1 MKKLKLATFFLA
13 AGFLIQLFAPVPAYA
28 VNTGRFTDVPETH
41 PYHDEIYQ
49 AVELGL
55 FTGTSSTSFSPDQ
68 PMTRGMLAAILSR
81 LDGVTTLAYRA
92 KQYSDVPA
100 GAWYAA
106 PVAWAS
112 KTGIASGTSAGFFSP
127 NQGLTWGELI
137 EWLTA
142 YAAYAGIDE
151 AVCDG
156 LLPDSA
162 NVQGVPTRGEAA
174 AALLRLCGDRPILS
188 VSSTIFG
195 SGDTGGKTS
204 LKNIL
209 VTADGPGD
217 QTIRYSDPKTGER
230 LDYPVYNE
238 DGSLF
243 SVDQPPVSYT
253 GSATL
258 RLLGTNIDDSKI
270 DSSKSVVTLLPGD
283 GYYAD
288 ELTLKADSLSGQW
301 KNGALEYTLQTG
313 DLDWYIGD
321 YEYMDHNSGREWSV
335 LGGDGNGVYT
345 FNFQVSGITYDGQPV
360 NAVSFPV
367 RVYIWGR
374 TGTDLAP
381 VITDLVPENHLRSAS
396 SQGNTVQWSWVGSH
410 GDFMGGTPKPVLC
423 DDKQDDFFITWPTGT
438 DASGITAANVTV
450 TLHSQYGE
458 HYQLTSIGE
467 HIQYAVFSSAG
478 ETQVAVTFRHA
489 AFTPVFNTMTIA
501 IDDGQGLTASQTY
514 DIASVYAYLVQQGG
528 GGLPVDGVCT
538 AYSYYGYDGLSIEC
552 AAKSTYT
559 LRYTDENGETWYYN
573 QNGGL
578 SAAVEK
584 TTQGFMGPVTSLAAP
599 DDAAVYDAMGKDE
612 CDVQFI
618 VNTLFVKTRLN
629 QAETKTVDGKEITFA
644 KEYSSGQI
652 SDWGGVSLSPGYVRT
667 SGFSPNQQ
675 WAWSAYY
682 GSGWSPEL
690 SVIPT
695 SIPYTDG
702 PFGVWAERYAPH
714 VGGPGFDGPGP
725 GGPGGP
731 GL

>member
-1 MKKLKLATFFLA
+1 
-13 AGFLIQLFAPVPAYA
+13 
-28 VNTGRFTDVPETH
+28 
-41 PYHDEIYQ
+41 
-49 AVELGL
+49 
-55 FTGTSSTSFSPDQ
+55 
-68 PMTRGMLAAILSR
+68 
-81 LDGVTTLAYRA
+81 
-92 KQYSDVPA
+92 
-100 GAWYAA
+100 
-106 PVAWAS
+106 
-112 KTGIASGTSAGFFSP
+112 
-127 NQGLTWGELI
+127 
-137 EWLTA
+137 
-142 YAAYAGIDE
+142 
-151 AVCDG
+151 
-156 LLPDSA
+156 
-162 NVQGVPTRGEAA
+162 
-174 AALLRLCGDRPILS
+174 
-188 VSSTIFG
+188 
-195 SGDTGGKTS
+195 
-204 LKNIL
+204 
-209 VTADGPGD
+209 
-217 QTIRYSDPKTGER
+217 
-230 LDYPVYNE
+230 
-238 DGSLF
+238 
-243 SVDQPPVSYT
+243 
-253 GSATL
+253 
-258 RLLGTNIDDSKI
+258 
-270 DSSKSVVTLLPGD
+270 
-283 GYYAD
+283 
-288 ELTLKADSLSGQW
+288 
-301 KNGALEYTLQTG
+301 
-313 DLDWYIGD
+313 
-321 YEYMDHNSGREWSV
+321 
-335 LGGDGNGVYT
+335 
-345 FNFQVSGITYDGQPV
+345 
-360 NAVSFPV
+360 
-367 RVYIWGR
+367 
-374 TGTDLAP
+374 
-381 VITDLVPENHLRSAS
+381 
-396 SQGNTVQWSWVGSH
+396 
-410 GDFMGGTPKPVLC
+410 MGGTPKPVLC

-528 GGLPVDGVCT
+528 GGLPADGVCT

-584 TTQGFMGPVTSLAAP
+584 TTQSFMGPVTSLAAP

-702 PFGVWAERYAPH
+702 PFGGWAERYAPH